1 MANRQ
6 PAHTNKKSGPLDA
19 PKRLSRGQI
28 QITLAHPLT
37 QFGLF
42 LGFVLAL
49 VAILSGGFQT
59 RDLRLDGS
67 RIGREAPQDIK
78 ISRSFVYT
86 EQDTAATDA
95 LRVRVSASVP
105 PVYDWQEGQGE
116 SIASDLERAFEQQRR
131 AMANALLA
139 TSVTPLVPNVVPESD
154 LKSREL
160 LAAVPAQRLIQLA
173 QSTRAEHF
181 NTAFPG
187 RLADDEFELLAR
199 RAFPH
204 EIERASSAIVRD
216 VMGRILVANT
226 LNELSPHLEREQG
239 VYLRRMR
246 GERVLIE
253 YHVTDLDQRL
263 LGMEDAP
270 RLIREAARERVSEL
284 PDRESRQL
292 AIALA
297 TILIRPNTHYNE
309 TITLQKR
316 DAARRAVPDVINRE
330 LLRKGALLVG
340 RGERITE
347 RHVRI
352 WDRMEAAQTGLG
364 QAQLFVGLGL
374 LALVFFIIIG
384 RFARASIITTKPR
397 ARDIAFIATTL
408 LLFLL
413 LARLGKAMSY
423 AIAEQIPSIPAEAW
437 QLFVP
442 IASAG
447 MLVRLML
454 RAEHALVF
462 SVILCFLCGLIMD
475 QSMTYAAYVLL
486 GNLVGAGYVH
496 QVKQRMALTWS
507 GFVVGAAS
515 VAVAAASLLMQ
526 SELNSISALITL
538 GMAMTSGLMSGFLVS
553 AILPVFEAVFG
564 YTTDIKLLELANL
577 NHPLLRELIIRSPG
591 SYHHSMMVGS
601 LCEAAADSIQCNS
614 LLVRVGAY
622 YHDIGK
628 MKNPIYF
635 AENQKH
641 GENPHDKLKPN
652 MSALI
657 IKAHVKDGIE
667 MARAHGLP
675 NEIIDFIAQHHG
687 TSLIAY
693 FYHKA
698 KQQEDPEVDSVDEK
712 DYRYPG
718 PKPQSR
724 ETAICLLADGIE
736 AASRAMPNPTPAR
749 LKGLVHNMINRAF
762 TDGQLD
768 ECDLTLRDLN
778 IIEQSFLRIL
788 TGIYHH
794 RPEYPEQKKERE
806 QRERER
812 EQRLAATAAAKPQ
825 RQPDRKPQTS
835 GERPQPRKQQPD
847 AEEESSAS
855 AQNRALLEDAAHG
868 EDIDMTGVITPP
880 DTTMEPDLADRDPDR
895 GERSQAPADQ
905 LPAPD
910 PAQPL
915 EEAPQGAQPDER
927 P

>member
-1 MANRQ
+1 MATRQ
-6 PAHTNKKSGPLDA
+6 PAHPPKKSGPMDA
-19 PKRLSRGQI
+19 PRRLSIGQL
-28 QITLAHPLT
+28 QRALAHPLA

-42 LGFVLAL
+42 LGFVIAL

-67 RIGREAPQDIK
+67 RVGRESPQDIK
-78 ISRSFVYT
+78 VSRTFIYT
-86 EQDTAATDA
+86 EQDSAATEATRD
-95 LRVRVSASVP
+95 RVSASVP
-105 PVYDWQEGQGE
+105 PVYDWQEGLGE
-116 SIASDLERAFEQQRR
+116 QIGGDLERAFEQQRR

-139 TSVTPLVPNVVPESD
+139 TSVTPVNPAAPPGIAPD
-154 LKSREL
+154 QRSREL
-160 LAAVPAQRLIQLA
+160 LAPVPPARLLQLA

-181 NTAFPG
+181 NAALPG
-187 RLADDEFELLAR
+187 RLPDEEFELLAR
-199 RAFPH
+199 RGFPF
-204 EIERASSAIVRD
+204 EIERAASAIVRD
-216 VMGRILVANT
+216 VMGRILVSNVVDDLGA
-226 LNELSPHLEREQG
+226 RADRDQG

-246 GERVLIE
+246 QERVLIE
-253 YHVTDLDQRL
+253 YHVTDLEQRM
-263 LGMEDAP
+263 LGLEDTP
-270 RLIREAARERVSEL
+270 RLIREAARERVSSL

-292 AIALA
+292 AIAVA
-297 TILIRPNTHYNE
+297 TALIRPNTTYNE
-309 TITLQKR
+309 AITLQKR

-330 LLRKGALLVG
+330 VLRKGALLVG
-340 RGERITE
+340 RGEPITE

-364 QAQLFVGLGL
+364 QAQVFTGLGL
-374 LALVFFIIIG
+374 LALLFCVIIG
-384 RFARASIITTKPR
+384 RFARASIVTARPR
-397 ARDIAFIATTL
+397 PRDIAFVATTL

-413 LARLGKAMSY
+413 FARLGKAMSY
-423 AIAEQIPSIPAEAW
+423 AIAAQLPNIPAEAW
-437 QLFVP
+437 QLFMP
-442 IASAG
+442 ISAAG

-462 SVILCFLCGLIMD
+462 SIILAFLCGLIMD
-475 QSMTYAAYVLL
+475 QSMTYAAYTLL
-486 GNLVGAGYVH
+486 GSLVGAGYVH

-507 GFVVGAAS
+507 GLVVGAAS
-515 VAVAAASLLMQ
+515 AAIAAAALLIQ
-526 SELNSISALITL
+526 GELNNLAALITV
-538 GMAMTSGLMSGFLVS
+538 GMAFGSGLMSGFLVS
-553 AILPVFEAVFG
+553 AVLPVFEAGFG
-564 YTTDIKLLELANL
+564 YTTDIKLLELSNL

-601 LCEAAADSIQCNS
+601 LCEAAAEAINCNS

-667 MARAHGLP
+667 MGRAHGLP

-698 KQQEDPEVDSVDEK
+698 KQQEDREVDSVDEK

-778 IIEQSFLRIL
+778 IIEQAFLRIL

-794 RPEYPEQKKERE
+794 RPEYPEQKRERE

-812 EQRLAATAAAKPQ
+812 EQRLSITKPP
-825 RQPDRKPQTS
+825 RPADRKPHAS
-835 GERPQPRKQQPD
+835 GERPAARPALDGELEGASQTQQ
-847 AEEESSAS
+847 AM
-855 AQNRALLEDAAHG
+855 LEDASHG
-868 EDIDMTGVITPP
+868 EDIDMTGATAALQP
-880 DTTMEPDLADRDPDR
+880 TEPDLADRDPDGGDR
-895 GERSQAPADQ
+895 RQAP
-905 LPAPD
+905 
-910 PAQPL
+910 PAQPPSPAPAQQGQ
-915 EEAPQGAQPDER
+915 EAPQGPQADG
-927 P
+927 